1 MLDCDFWIK
10 FSHIINWY
18 MKSFILVLI
27 CAVVNLVAKI
37 LYKTGYLNTTRWHE
51 RVQRSSHPHPQIY
64 CDSCCLSRS
73 SQITNWTEKFTQRE
87 RHRADRL
94 TLTVFL
100 LWIPE
105 TERCKWLTNTNLH
118 HANIMNSQD
127 AYTLGLG
134 MMHCMNGT

>member
-1 MLDCDFWIK
+1 MISELS
-10 FSHIINWY
+10 SHTFIINCY
-18 MKSFILVLI
+18 IKSFILVLT

-37 LYKTGYLNTTRWHE
+37 LYKNRLFKT
-51 RVQRSSHPHPQIY
+51 PQGGMRGFRGVPTHTLRY